1 MISLRVLWGAL
12 RTVGLEQPLWW
23 LVYRYQLGSGL
34 VAIRSPL
41 RAWDALRFED
51 AVRPGAQAEAD
62 RYLTGEASPRLFI
75 GDARGLAPQ
84 LIALMGPSLQTLSD
98 EAVLASTGRF
108 RLWEDAFRSLGLPPA
123 WNRNPLTEREQE
135 ATKHWTFIAERST
148 GDVKGLWEA
157 SRFSIA
163 YRLARLYAATG
174 EERAAQQFTRLVDSW
189 LQANPPNGGPQWISA
204 QEVGLR
210 AMAWVFALNGMW
222 GSSALGREQRTH
234 LAIALREHGR
244 RIEASLAY
252 GLAQGNNHV
261 LSEAAALWTLGL
273 AFPWMREAGRW
284 AARGR
289 RMLIAAAKSQI
300 EPEGG
305 YIQHS
310 VNYQRL
316 AAQVL
321 AWSVRMG
328 EVHER
333 PFPRETY
340 ARLRAMRDCMAALV
354 DEGTGRAPNLGHN
367 DGSLVFPLTT
377 CAYED
382 YRPVLQSLS
391 LLCDGHRT
399 LAPGPWD
406 EEALWLMGSLPAGEE
421 AQHASQ
427 PAVPRADARGGMIA
441 LRFEDGRGYLRCA
454 RFHNRPA
461 HADQLQA
468 DLWSGDLNFACDAGT
483 YLYGGDRP
491 WENALAGSWVHN
503 TVVVDGRDQMER
515 VGRFL
520 WVAENARA
528 ERMEAGAGFTL
539 GVASH
544 GGYRRL
550 GILHRRALVGLDG
563 QAWIIVDDLL
573 GRGAHALRLHW
584 LTPDGE
590 LTLMRGDPDDRLVE
604 FSCLWKDRRARAA
617 VWGSSGM
624 QVNLV
629 RAGVDVL
636 GASEKE
642 ALPREV
648 RGWRSLRY
656 ASREP
661 ALSLTM
667 RMQASL
673 PARFVTI
680 WVMSPDE
687 TLATLVDPSGRTLSL
702 SAGTVELNPIGSPDP
717 IASVR
722 VSARPS
728 GSG

>member
-1 MISLRVLWGAL
+1 VISLRSLWGAL

-41 RAWDALRFED
+41 RAWDGLRFED
-51 AVRPGAQAEAD
+51 ALRPGAQAQAA
-62 RYLTGEASPRLFI
+62 RYLAGEAPPRLFF
-75 GDARGLAPQ
+75 GEARTLAPQ
-84 LIALMGPSLQTLSD
+84 LVALMGPSLQTLMD
-98 EAVLASTGRF
+98 EAVLASAGRF
-108 RLWEDAFRSLGLPPA
+108 RLWEDTFRSLGHPPA
-123 WNRNPLTEREQE
+123 WNRNPLTEREQD
-135 ATKHWTFIAERST
+135 ATQHWTLIAERST

-157 SRFSIA
+157 SRFSIV

-174 EERAAQQFTRLVDSW
+174 EERAAQQFARLIDSW
-189 LQANPPNGGPQWISA
+189 LEANPPNGGPQWISA

-210 AMAWVFALNGMW
+210 AMAWVFALTGMW
-222 GSSALGREQRTH
+222 GSSALGHGQRAR

-252 GLAQGNNHV
+252 ALAQGNNHV

-289 RMLIAAAKSQI
+289 RMLISAAKSQI
-300 EPEGG
+300 EPDGG
-305 YIQHS
+305 YIQQS

-321 AWSVRMG
+321 AWSVRLG

-340 ARLRAMRDCMAALV
+340 ARLRAMRDCLAVLV
-354 DEGTGRAPNLGHN
+354 DERTGRAPNLGHN

-382 YRPVLQSLS
+382 YRPVIQSLS
-391 LLCDGHRT
+391 LLCDGKRY
-399 LAPGPWD
+399 LARGPWD
-406 EEALWLMGSLPAGEE
+406 EEALWLMGSLPAAEE
-421 AQHASQ
+421 PLHAAQ
-427 PAVPRADARGGMIA
+427 PAAPRADARGGMIA
-441 LRFEDGRGYLRCA
+441 LRLEDGRGYLRCA
-454 RFHNRPA
+454 RFRNRPA
-461 HADQLQA
+461 HADQLHA

-483 YLYGGDRP
+483 YLYGGDTP
-491 WENALAGSWVHN
+491 WENALAGSAVHN
-503 TVVVDGRDQMER
+503 TVVVDGRDQMDR

-528 ERMEAGAGFTL
+528 ERMQAGWGYTV

-544 GGYRRL
+544 LGYRRL
-550 GILHRRALVGLDG
+550 GVLHRRALVGLGG
-563 QAWIIVDDLL
+563 QAWIVVDDLL

-584 LTPDGE
+584 LAPDGE
-590 LTLMRGDPDDRLVE
+590 LTLTRGEPGDSLLDFRY
-604 FSCLWKDRRARAA
+604 LWEDRRARAV

-624 QVNLV
+624 QVNIV
-629 RAGVDVL
+629 RAGLDVF
-636 GASEKE
+636 GASEKDPV
-642 ALPREV
+642 AREV

-661 ALSLTM
+661 ALSLAM
-667 RMQASL
+667 CMQASL

-680 WVMSPDE
+680 WVMTPDE
-687 TLATLVDPSGRTLSL
+687 TPARLVDASGRTLSL
-702 SAGTVELNPIGSPDP
+702 SAGTVELNSIGSGDP

-722 VSARPS
+722 VSTRPS

>member
-1 MISLRVLWGAL
+1 MTSLRVLLGAL

-23 LVYRYQLGSGL
+23 LLYRYQLGSGL
-34 VAIRSPL
+34 VAIRTPL
-41 RAWDALRFED
+41 RTWDALRFDD
-51 AVRPGAQAEAD
+51 AVRPGAQAQAA
-62 RYLTGEASPRLFI
+62 RYLAGEASPGLFF
-75 GDARGLAPQ
+75 GEARALAPQ
-84 LIALMGPSLQTLSD
+84 LIALLGPDLQTLSD
-98 EAVLASTGRF
+98 ESVLASTGRF

-174 EERAAQQFTRLVDSW
+174 EERAAQQFMRLVDSW
-189 LQANPPNGGPQWISA
+189 LLANPPNGGPQWISA

-210 AMAWVFALNGMW
+210 AMAWVFALTGMW
-222 GSSALGREQRTH
+222 GSSALGREQRTR

-244 RIEASLAY
+244 RVEASLAY
-252 GLAQGNNHV
+252 GLAQGNNHM

-273 AFPWMREAGRW
+273 AFPWMREARRW

-289 RMLIAAAKSQI
+289 RMLIAAARSQI
-300 EPEGG
+300 ETDGG
-305 YIQHS
+305 YIQQS

-321 AWSVRMG
+321 AWSIRMG

-340 ARLRAMRDCMAALV
+340 ARLRAMRDCMASLV

-382 YRPVLQSLS
+382 YRPVIQSLS
-391 LLCDGHRT
+391 LLCDRHRY
-399 LAPGPWD
+399 LALGPWD
-406 EEALWLMGSLPAGEE
+406 EEALWLMGALPAQEE
-421 AQHASQ
+421 AQDVPP

-441 LRFEDGRGYLRCA
+441 LRMEDGRGFLRSA
-454 RFHNRPA
+454 RFRNRPA
-461 HADQLQA
+461 HADQLHA

-483 YLYGGDRP
+483 YLYGGDPP
-491 WENALAGSWVHN
+491 WDNALAGSWVHN
-503 TVVVDGRDQMER
+503 TVVVDGRNQMER

-528 ERMEAGAGFTL
+528 ERMEAGAGYTL

-550 GILHRRALVGLDG
+550 GILHRRALVGLGG
-563 QAWIIVDDLL
+563 QTWIIVDDLL
-573 GRGAHALRLHW
+573 GGGAHALRLHW
-584 LTPDGE
+584 LSPDGE
-590 LTLMRGDPDDRLVE
+590 LALIRGDPGDQLLE
-604 FSCLWKDRRARAA
+604 FGCTWKDRKARAV
-617 VWGSSGM
+617 VWGSSAM
-624 QVNLV
+624 DVNLV

-636 GASEKE
+636 GASGID

-667 RMQASL
+667 RMKTSL

-680 WVMSPDE
+680 WVIGPDE
-687 TLATLVDPSGRTLSL
+687 APATHVDLSGRTLSC
-702 SAGTVELNPIGSPDP
+702 SAGSVGLNPIGSPDP
-717 IASVR
+717 IASVH
-722 VSARPS
+722 VSASPS
-728 GSG
+728 GPG